1 MRTARLRRFP
11 RFAAASL
18 LYFSGAFVLRRFF
31 RQRLLHKKEVCV
43 LGLHRVLTKAE
54 QSRSNSLEGMVLSDV
69 TFVRLLEYVERRFHV
84 VSLETFLTGETKE
97 TDRSK
102 PWCLLTFDD
111 GWRDT
116 YATAYPWLK
125 KFGMPATL
133 FLATGSIEGRGGFWV
148 EQLKRLWRIPS
159 LRAQMK
165 SVLCEVGGQDKW
177 RGADLEDIVE
187 WLKHMPTENRH
198 SLLRAL
204 LPSEENSHSS
214 DEVDSMLT
222 WDQVIEMSRNGVE
235 FGAHTVS
242 HPLLS
247 YETDTTVERE
257 LRISKQT
264 LEEKLGKKVRAFAYP
279 NGDWDERVR
288 RWVKQVGYQSALT
301 TRPGWHRFGQDR
313 YTIRRILLHEG
324 NVTGPDGQFSPA
336 TLNLTLA
343 GWH

>member
-1 MRTARLRRFP
+1 MSARLRQLL
-11 RFAAASL
+11 RFAVAVL
-18 LYFSGAFVLRRFF
+18 LYFSGVFVLWRFL
-31 RQRLLHKKEVCV
+31 RQRLLRKKEVCV

-54 QSRSNSLEGMVLSDV
+54 QSRSNSLDGMVLSDV
-69 TFVRLLEYVERRFHV
+69 TFVRFLEYLQQRFHV
-84 VSLETFLTGETKE
+84 VSLETFSRGQPEE
-97 TDRSK
+97 TDKSK

-116 YATAYPWLK
+116 YTTAYPWLK
-125 KFGMPATL
+125 RFGMPATV

-148 EQLKRLWRIPS
+148 EQLKRSWRIPS
-159 LRAQMK
+159 SRAQMK
-165 SVLCEVGGQDKW
+165 SVLSQVAGQEKW
-177 RGADLEDIVE
+177 QVVDLEDIVE
-187 WLKHMPTENRH
+187 WLKHMPEEERR
-198 SLLRAL
+198 SLLRRL
-204 LPSEENSHSS
+204 LPSEGNSDYS

-222 WDQVIEMSRNGVE
+222 WNQVIEMSRNGVE
-235 FGAHTVS
+235 IGAHTVS

-247 YETDTTVERE
+247 YESDTTVERE
-257 LRISKQT
+257 LCISKQT

-288 RWVKQVGYQSALT
+288 RWVEQIGYESAFT
-301 TRPGWHRFGQDR
+301 TRPGWHHLGQDR

-336 TLNLTLA
+336 MLNLTLA

>member
-1 MRTARLRRFP
+1 MTARLRRFL
-11 RFAAASL
+11 RFALAGL
-18 LYFSGAFVLRRFF
+18 FYYSGAFWLWRYI
-31 RQRLLHKKEVCV
+31 RQRLLGKKEVCA
-43 LGLHRVLTKAE
+43 LGFHRVLTKAE
-54 QSRSNSLEGMVLSDV
+54 QSRSNSLDGMVLSDV
-69 TFVRLLEYVERRFHV
+69 TFVRLLGYLQQRFRV
-84 VSLETFLTGETKE
+84 VPLETFFRGQTEEADKS
-97 TDRSK
+97 R

-116 YATAYPWLK
+116 YTTAYPWLK
-125 KFGMPATL
+125 KLGMPATV

-148 EQLKRLWRIPS
+148 EQLKRSWRIPS
-159 LRAQMK
+159 SRAQMK
-165 SVLCEVGGQDKW
+165 SVLSQVSAQNRCQVV
-177 RGADLEDIVE
+177 DLEDIVE

-204 LPSEENSHSS
+204 LLSEENSHSS

-247 YETDTTVERE
+247 YESDTTVERE
-257 LRISKQT
+257 LRMSKQT

-288 RWVKQVGYQSALT
+288 RWVKQVGYQSAFT
-301 TRPGWHRFGQDR
+301 TRPGWHHFGQDR
-313 YTIRRILLHEG
+313 YTSRRILLHEG
-324 NVTGPDGQFSPA
+324 NVTGPDGRFSPA
-336 TLNLTLA
+336 MLNWTLA